1 MPFFYAK
8 NAGRMCAGRKKGCEG
23 KIQRRQRTGK
33 SIKNGAANEERGW
46 KIQKGK
52 QDGKQDCGKEKSG
65 PAAGRTR
72 RAKGL
77 GRERKKVEE
86 AGIKAG
92 GGCAKDRR
100 TICPEKRERNGRK
113 AEREKRRLGSDTR
126 RTKNLGREGERR
138 AGISG
143 INARGRTGQRT
154 EERFALTRERNEQGG
169 IGRERCGK
177 VVR

>member
-1 MPFFYAK
+1 
-8 NAGRMCAGRKKGCEG
+8 MCAGRKKGCEG

-77 GRERKKVEE
+77 GRERKPD
-86 AGIKAG
+86 IK
-92 GGCAKDRR
+92 
-100 TICPEKRERNGRK
+100 
-113 AEREKRRLGSDTR
+113 
-126 RTKNLGREGERR
+126 
-138 AGISG
+138 
-143 INARGRTGQRT
+143 ARGRTGKGQKND
-154 EERFALTRERNEQGG
+154 LL
-169 IGRERCGK
+169 
-177 VVR
+177 